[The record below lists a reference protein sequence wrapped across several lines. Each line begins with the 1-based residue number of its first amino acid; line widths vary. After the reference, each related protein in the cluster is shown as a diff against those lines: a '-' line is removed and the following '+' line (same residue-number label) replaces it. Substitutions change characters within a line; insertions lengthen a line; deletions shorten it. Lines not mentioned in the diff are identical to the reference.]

1 MRLRQVLVVCA
12 ALALSLAV
20 ALPASAN
27 NKPTTGT
34 RISLFAPPLTFP
46 ANTPFFI
53 EGGSGCDTTIGD
65 SPSTCMHASTHF
77 DLYLD
82 GVLQPSTVDVDNTPT
97 FKLKRYLT
105 NYPAGLPAGVHT
117 FVGDFYV
124 NGTLLLTTGT
134 VAITFT

>member
-1 MRLRQVLVVCA
+1 MN
-12 ALALSLAV
+12 
-20 ALPASAN
+20 AS
-27 NKPTTGT
+27 
-34 RISLFAPPLTFP
+34 
-46 ANTPFFI
+46 
-53 EGGSGCDTTIGD
+53 
-65 SPSTCMHASTHF
+65 MHF

-82 GVLQPSTVDVDNTPT
+82 AVLQPSTVDVDNTPT

-134 VAITFT
+134 VSVSLRKSVARALRGGGRRAAPTTAPITAPAGLAS